1 MPDELDQAIEL
12 VKQEDP
18 SYWGSFFDPSDW
30 RVRLLLG
37 LLVLAVLIWFWRRV
51 DRALRRKRPPI
62 LHPKLQPYAG
72 GAPDEKLTAQRRA
85 EAARILAT
93 SSTPQI
99 TGYEIVEQIE
109 AVFVDGFR
117 RPEEA
122 LEGLKAAA
130 AMKGAN
136 AVANVRQERHVSG
149 KCGASGDAVV
159 INKLGLPEAPEA
171 SSPTDEPPTCDE
183 DSEGESIEPDTQH

>member
-1 MPDELDQAIEL
+1 MPDELDQAIDL

-30 RVRLLLG
+30 RVQLLLG
-37 LLVLAVLIWFWRRV
+37 LLLLAVLIWFWRRV
-51 DRALRRKRPPI
+51 DRALRRRRPPVF
-62 LHPKLQPYAG
+62 HPKLQAYAGG

-117 RPEEA
+117 HPEEA
-122 LEGLKAAA
+122 LEGLKASA

-136 AVANVRQERHVSG
+136 AVANVRQERHASG
-149 KCGASGDAVV
+149 KCSASGDAVV
-159 INKLGLPEAPEA
+159 INKLGLPEAPA
-171 SSPTDEPPTCDE
+171 PKNEPPTRDPDSDA
-183 DSEGESIEPDTQH
+183 DSEQTDTVP